1 MSFRSVKKS
10 RKSSDSVIFAYFK
23 ASAFTAVKRHAKVLI
38 RYEKKLPFVNL
49 SIVGIRKGNLF
60 GQNWYKRVRSWTG
73 NTFLDNSGDRGLDD
87 PDEYEETRHNNTRTF
102 IA

>member
-1 MSFRSVKKS
+1 M
-10 RKSSDSVIFAYFK
+10 A
-23 ASAFTAVKRHAKVLI
+23 A
-38 RYEKKLPFVNL
+38 
-49 SIVGIRKGNLF
+49 IRKGNLL

-87 PDEYEETRHNNTRTF
+87 PGEYEESRYDNTRTF